1 MFPSW
6 FVVIG
11 TAISA
16 ISGLGYLVST
26 ITGQVHPNRV
36 TFFMWSIAPLI
47 SSVAEVE
54 QGGGLLAIQTLSMGV
69 FPLLT
74 LLASLTN
81 PKAEWKLTKFDL
93 LCGALSAV
101 GLILWLIT
109 KVGNIAIIL
118 SILADGLAALPT
130 ILKTYRFPES
140 EVAWPW
146 FTTALG
152 VGVSV
157 LTIKQWTLANYGF
170 LVYSFAVV
178 LLIALLAKFRPC
190 SPRVAQRDYSKKTIL
205 RGGLMKPFR

>member
-1 MFPSW
+1 MLASW

-16 ISGLGYLVST
+16 ISGLGYLLST
-26 ITGQVHPNRV
+26 IQGKVRPNRV
-36 TFFMWSIAPLI
+36 SLFMWSIAPI
-47 SSVAEVE
+47 VSVVAEVA
-54 QGGGLLAIQTLSMGV
+54 QGAGLLAIQTCSIGL
-69 FPLLT
+69 FPILT

-81 PKAEWKLTKFDL
+81 KKAEWKLTKFDL
-93 LCGALSAV
+93 LCGALAAV
-101 GLILWLIT
+101 GLVLWLIT
-109 KVGNIAIIL
+109 RVGDIAIIF

-130 ILKTYRFPES
+130 IRKAYRFPES
-140 EVAWPW
+140 EIAWPW

-178 LLIALLAKFRPC
+178 LLIALFAKFRPH
-190 SPRVAQRDYSKKTIL
+190 SKTHQPASSEFVNI
-205 RGGLMKPFR
+205 